1 MYVGRF
7 FATVATPPI
16 CLNKRAREL
25 SVATEKR
32 REMPQTDPY
41 TESEFTG
48 SHFRGK
54 EYPGSLNIPG
64 PTSVKDAP
72 TEHETLSGTK
82 VITPPEPVVKKT
94 IPEKSVKTTVAPVE
108 SAGKES
114 VQIESKE
121 NGKKQVESD
130 KNEEA
135 TGKEPAIDAET
146 SKVDQEESDDN
157 ADFHSPREDA
167 KSGHFFVYLVC
178 TAVLVAVLYIS
189 YHNKRKIIAYCVE
202 GKRSRSARR
211 PKTTEYMK
219 VEQNL

>member
-1 MYVGRF
+1 LPQKMFILVYNAMEAGYLLSSLIYSDKWCVQL
-7 FATVATPPI
+7 VAS
-16 CLNKRAREL
+16 LVYS
-25 SVATEKR
+25 SVV
-32 REMPQTDPY
+32 
-41 TESEFTG
+41 
-48 SHFRGK
+48 
-54 EYPGSLNIPG
+54 GSLNIPG

-82 VITPPEPVVKKT
+82 VITPPEPV
-94 IPEKSVKTTVAPVE
+94 
-108 SAGKES
+108 ES

-219 VEQNL
+219 VEQNVS